1 MTIVSIGEILWDVIG
16 EEEHLGGAPFN
27 FAVHAARLGHE
38 LLFVSGVGDDAR
50 GRRTIEQAGHL
61 GIAAFHIK
69 TVPGFPTGV
78 ATIEIDSAAGQPD
91 FHVLRP
97 AAYDRVELAEVEID
111 AISRQQPDWI
121 YFGTLHQI
129 SKPTRQLT
137 ERLIDGNPSARR
149 FYDVNL
155 RPDGHTPDLV
165 EALAGQATVAKL
177 NEQEASTMARWFD
190 LPSLSTE
197 DFCRRAASRFGWEA
211 VAITRGAEGC
221 AMLVGD
227 ECHEAHGIPVEVAD
241 TVGAGDAFAAA
252 FLHGLD
258 AGWHVRRIAAFANQV
273 GAFIA
278 SRPGATPAGNFY
290 KIQSD
295 GVE

>member
-1 MTIVSIGEILWDVIG
+1 MTIVSIGEILWDLIG

-38 LLFVSGVGDDAR
+38 LLFVSGVGADAR
-50 GRRTIEQAGHL
+50 GRRTIERAGHL
-61 GIAAFHIK
+61 GIETSHIK

-78 ATIEIDSAAGQPD
+78 ATVEIDAAGAPD

-97 AAYDRVELAEVEID
+97 AAYDRVELDAAEMA
-111 AISRQQPDWI
+111 AISRRQPDWI
-121 YFGTLHQI
+121 YFGTLHQV
-129 SKPTRQLT
+129 SKPARQLT
-137 ERLIDGNPSARR
+137 DRLIDTNPGARR

-177 NEQEASTMARWFD
+177 NEQEAITMARWFD
-190 LPSLSTE
+190 LPGCPTE
-197 DFCRRAASRFGWEA
+197 HFCGRAASRFRWKA

-221 AMLVGD
+221 VVLVD
-227 ECHEAHGIPVEVAD
+227 DDCHEAPGIPVEVAD

-273 GAFIA
+273 GAFVA
-278 SRPGATPAGNFY
+278 SRPGATPIGTLDS
-290 KIQSD
+290 IQHD

>member
-61 GIAAFHIK
+61 GIATSHIK

-78 ATIEIDSAAGQPD
+78 ATVEIDTAGQPD
-91 FHVLRP
+91 FYVLRP
-97 AAYDRVELAEVEID
+97 AAYDRVELAAVEMA
-111 AISRQQPDWI
+111 AISRRQPDWI
-121 YFGTLHQI
+121 YFGTLHQVG
-129 SKPTRQLT
+129 KPARKLT
-137 ERLIDGNPSARR
+137 ERLIDGNPGARR

-155 RPDGHTPDLV
+155 RPDSHTPDLV
-165 EALAGQATVAKL
+165 EVLAGQATVAKL
-177 NEQEASTMARWFD
+177 NEQEAGAMARWFD
-190 LPSLSTE
+190 LPGRPTE
-197 DFCRRAASRFGWEA
+197 HFCRRAASRFGWIA

-221 AMLVGD
+221 IVLVGD
-227 ECHEAHGIPVEVAD
+227 DCHEAPGIPVEVVD

-258 AGWHVRRIAAFANQV
+258 ASWHVRRIAAFANQV
-273 GAFIA
+273 GAFVA
-278 SRPGATPAGNFY
+278 SRPGATPVETFDNILHA
-290 KIQSD
+290 

>member
-16 EEEHLGGAPFN
+16 EKEHLGGAPFN

-50 GRRTIEQAGHL
+50 GRRAIEQAGYH
-61 GIAAFHIK
+61 GIATSYIK

-78 ATIEIDSAAGQPD
+78 ATVEIAAAGQPD

-97 AAYDRVELAEVEID
+97 AAYDQVKLAAEEMAV
-111 AISRQQPDWI
+111 ISRQQLDWI
-121 YFGTLHQI
+121 YFGTLHQV
-129 SKPTRQLT
+129 SKPARQLT
-137 ERLIDGNPSARR
+137 EQLIDANPVAHR

-155 RPDGHTPDLV
+155 RPDAYAPDLV
-165 EALAGQATVAKL
+165 EALSCRATVAKL
-177 NEQEASTMARWFD
+177 NEQEASVMARWFG
-190 LPSLSTE
+190 LPDCPTE
-197 DFCRRAASRFGWEA
+197 HFCRRAASRFGWKA

-221 AMLVGD
+221 TMLVGD
-227 ECHEAHGIPVEVAD
+227 DCHDAPGVPIEVAD

-258 AGWHVRRIAAFANQV
+258 AGWDVRRIAAFANQV
-273 GAFIA
+273 GAFVA
-278 SRPGATPAGNFY
+278 SRPGATPVEAHER
-290 KIQSD
+290 IQPE

>member
-61 GIAAFHIK
+61 GIATSHIK

-78 ATIEIDSAAGQPD
+78 ATVEIDTAGQPD
-91 FHVLRP
+91 FYVLRP
-97 AAYDRVELAEVEID
+97 AAYDRVELAAVEM
-111 AISRQQPDWI
+111 ATISRRQPDWI
-121 YFGTLHQI
+121 YFGTLYQVG
-129 SKPTRQLT
+129 KPARKLT
-137 ERLIDGNPSARR
+137 ERLIDGNPGARR

-155 RPDGHTPDLV
+155 RPDSHTPDLV
-165 EALAGQATVAKL
+165 EVLAGQATVAKL
-177 NEQEASTMARWFD
+177 NEQEAGAMARWFD
-190 LPSLSTE
+190 LPGRPTE
-197 DFCRRAASRFGWEA
+197 HFCRRAASRFGWIA

-221 AMLVGD
+221 IVLVGD
-227 ECHEAHGIPVEVAD
+227 DCHEAPGIPVEVVD

-273 GAFIA
+273 GAFVA
-278 SRPGATPAGNFY
+278 SRPGATPVETFDNILHA
-290 KIQSD
+290 